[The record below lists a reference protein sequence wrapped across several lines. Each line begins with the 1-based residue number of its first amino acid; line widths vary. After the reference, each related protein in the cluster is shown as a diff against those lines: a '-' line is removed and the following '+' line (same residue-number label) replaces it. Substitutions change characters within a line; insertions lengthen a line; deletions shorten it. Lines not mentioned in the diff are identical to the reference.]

1 MAEKFD
7 AVDVIRT
14 KRDGQKLSR
23 GQIDWVID
31 AYTRGTVADEQMAA
45 LAMAIF
51 LNGMDR
57 EEIAQWTQ
65 AMIDS
70 GETMSFDSLSRTTSD
85 KHSTGGVGDK
95 ITLPL
100 APLVATFGVAV
111 PQLSGRGL
119 GHTGGTL
126 DKLEAIPGWEAN
138 ISNERMMEIL
148 EDPGCVICAA
158 GSGLAPADKKLYAL
172 RDITSTV
179 DCIPLIASSIM
190 SKKIAEGT
198 ANLVLDVK
206 VGSGAFMKDID
217 QARAL
222 AQTMVDLGTDA
233 GTNTVALLT
242 DMSTP
247 LGRKVGNALEVE
259 ESVEVLAGG
268 GPEDVVELTVAL
280 ANEMLEAAGVT
291 DADTEAALKD
301 GRAMDTWKKMIRAQ
315 GGDPDA
321 ELPKAAHTHTVTAD
335 ADGYLSELDALAV
348 GVASWRLG
356 AGRARKEDAVQFGAG
371 IELHAV
377 RGDKVAAGQPLFTLH
392 SDEEDRFAR
401 ALESLDGGY
410 TIAAEAPERRE
421 SVVLD
426 RITAG
431 N

>member
-1 MAEKFD
+1 MAERFD

-14 KRDGQKLSR
+14 KRGNQPLSKE
-23 GQIDWVID
+23 QIDWGVD
-31 AYTRGTVADEQMAA
+31 AYTRGVVAEEQMSA

-51 LNGMDR
+51 LNGMSR

-65 AMIDS
+65 AMINS
-70 GETMSFDSLSRTTSD
+70 GETMSFASLTRVTAD

-126 DKLEAIPGWEAN
+126 DKLESIPGWQAA

-206 VGSGAFMKDID
+206 VGSGAFMKDLD
-217 QARAL
+217 TAREL

-233 GTNTVALLT
+233 GTNTVALIT

-259 ESVEVLAGG
+259 EAVEVLAGG
-268 GPEDVVELTVAL
+268 GPDDVVELTLSL
-280 ANEMLEAAGVT
+280 ADEMLKAAGVP
-291 DADTEAALKD
+291 DADTAAALKD
-301 GRAMDTWKKMIRAQ
+301 GRAMDTWRKMIRAQ
-315 GGDPDA
+315 SGDPDA
-321 ELPKAAHTHTVTAD
+321 ALPTAAHTHTVTAD
-335 ADGYLSELDALAV
+335 ADGYLAELDALSV

-356 AGRARKEDAVQFGAG
+356 AGRARRQDPVQFGAG

-377 RGDKVAAGQPLFTLH
+377 KGDKVRAGQPLFSLH
-392 SDEEDRFAR
+392 TDDEYRFER
-401 ALESLDGGY
+401 SLEVLRDGF
-410 TIAAEAPERRE
+410 TISAEAPARRE
-421 SVVLD
+421 SVVLE
-426 RITAG
+426 RVTAR
-431 N
+431 